1 MYNYTPSF
9 YSLLQLQH
17 LPFQPHQ
24 KQRHQRV
31 PRSCDTH
38 LFETQRAII
47 PTPLF
52 SSRGLRVCFAIT
64 LFKIRSIVIYMLS
77 VIYTTED
84 IKEVEVSE
92 DIST

>member
-17 LPFQPHQ
+17 LPFQQLQ

-52 SSRGLRVCFAIT
+52 CSRGLRVKLRDYPLLKKGHYFYKYS
-64 LFKIRSIVIYMLS
+64 L
-77 VIYTTED
+77 IYTTED
-84 IKEVEVSE
+84 IKEVEDSE
-92 DIST
+92 DMS

>member
-9 YSLLQLQH
+9 YSFLHLLH

-52 SSRGLRVCFAIT
+52 SSRWLRVMLRDYPFKYVTIIFFIST
-64 LFKIRSIVIYMLS
+64 LNYIGEETEEVKE
-77 VIYTTED
+77 TED
-84 IKEVEVSE
+84 MS
-92 DIST
+92 